1 MAEQDITKQVVTQT
15 VTPVTKS
22 DSPTEVEAD
31 SSVDF
36 GNVEQEL
43 SYNLVEESE
52 IDWPIIEKVEQV
64 SEEKA
69 QEVQEEIQ
77 HLDEPQESVQAEPSQ
92 EETPPQ
98 QETREEDPS
107 LTDGMRDRITK
118 MKQAEGEKLAEKD
131 AQIRDRD
138 SQIQELQT
146 MNEKFTQLTQSYR
159 PVAGDPQ
166 KITEEIEQL
175 ENRLDEDGDTMTAA
189 EIHKLGRRQQ
199 QLEKQLDEIK
209 SSQINTENMV
219 QQQKQMRNQYD
230 AYTTENYDFVSKPDT
245 EKYKVMKQNAYPLL
259 EQLIPNFQEY
269 PHDMVIAAELS
280 DLIVDA
286 QKYRQLVGDQPNPQ
300 RAKPNPMAT
309 NVAPT
314 ASTRQAQPNL
324 NRDMQRVRGGS
335 LDDIAKVLR
344 QAGHT
349 WSSPS

>member
-118 MKQAEGEKLAEKD
+118 MKQAEGEKLSGKRCTNTRSRFSNTRTPD
-131 AQIRDRD
+131 
-138 SQIQELQT
+138 
-146 MNEKFTQLTQSYR
+146 NE
-159 PVAGDPQ
+159 
-166 KITEEIEQL
+166 
-175 ENRLDEDGDTMTAA
+175 
-189 EIHKLGRRQQ
+189 
-199 QLEKQLDEIK
+199 
-209 SSQINTENMV
+209 
-219 QQQKQMRNQYD
+219 
-230 AYTTENYDFVSKPDT
+230 
-245 EKYKVMKQNAYPLL
+245 
-259 EQLIPNFQEY
+259 
-269 PHDMVIAAELS
+269 
-280 DLIVDA
+280 
-286 QKYRQLVGDQPNPQ
+286 
-300 RAKPNPMAT
+300 
-309 NVAPT
+309 
-314 ASTRQAQPNL
+314 
-324 NRDMQRVRGGS
+324 
-335 LDDIAKVLR
+335 
-344 QAGHT
+344 
-349 WSSPS
+349 